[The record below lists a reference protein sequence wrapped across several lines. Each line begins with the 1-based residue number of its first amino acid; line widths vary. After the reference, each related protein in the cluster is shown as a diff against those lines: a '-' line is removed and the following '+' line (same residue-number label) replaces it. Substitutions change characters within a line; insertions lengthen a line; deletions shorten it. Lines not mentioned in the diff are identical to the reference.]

1 MVKALDARKLDIL
14 KLVVD
19 RYIRTGEPVG
29 SKTIAEALNNSVS
42 SATIRN
48 EMADLEAMGLLD
60 DDLIA
65 QAAKV
70 DSVQSA
76 LVTAL
81 AVSGQTDPAVLT
93 ACFDDWQACRPLLA
107 SLVRHAELDQ
117 IDTIYRRAIQAARNH
132 DQNEARLQVA
142 ELSGALRH
150 IAEMEFPSLH
160 NIL

>member
-1 MVKALDARKLDIL
+1 MKR
-14 KLVVD
+14 
-19 RYIRTGEPVG
+19 
-29 SKTIAEALNNSVS
+29 
-42 SATIRN
+42 
-48 EMADLEAMGLLD
+48 
-60 DDLIA
+60 
-65 QAAKV
+65 
-70 DSVQSA
+70 
-76 LVTAL
+76 LVTACALFVLLIGGCFWEYQTVSRTTDTLAL

-117 IDTIYRRAIQAARNH
+117 
-132 DQNEARLQVA
+132 NEARLQVA

>member
-1 MVKALDARKLDIL
+1 MKR
-14 KLVVD
+14 
-19 RYIRTGEPVG
+19 
-29 SKTIAEALNNSVS
+29 
-42 SATIRN
+42 
-48 EMADLEAMGLLD
+48 
-60 DDLIA
+60 
-65 QAAKV
+65 
-70 DSVQSA
+70 
-76 LVTAL
+76 LVTACALFVLLIGGCFWEYQTVSRTTDTLAL

-117 IDTIYRRAIQAARNH
+117 IDTLYRRAIQAARNH

-150 IAEMEFPSLH
+150 IAEMEFPSQH